1 MSDNEEDLSD
11 NADNENADQYEK
23 VIDFFLDDDV
33 QNLESWAQTWSLL
46 DTYTSYG
53 GVLTEFEWTPLSVA
67 VEFEATNCVA
77 YILQQGGDPHQP
89 VEVFDEIAQHWPGVT
104 QLRLMDCL
112 IPGRLMDCLIP
123 GCTSLQRANLVGGRG
138 SETSRLL
145 RGESPQYIRKL
156 KGFTF
161 AMLRFNARFEHTE
174 SRLHALYVVR
184 HLPQELREKVVRLAL
199 LWT

>member
-11 NADNENADQYEK
+11 NENADQYEK
-23 VIDFFLDDDV
+23 VVEFCLDDDV

-53 GVLTEFEWTPLSVA
+53 GGLSEFEWTPLSVA
-67 VEFEATNCVA
+67 VEFEGTNCVA

-89 VEVFDEIAQHWPGVT
+89 VEVFEEVAQHWAGVE
-104 QLRLMDCL
+104 QLRCCDWLMDCL
-112 IPGRLMDCLIP
+112 TH
-123 GCTSLQRANLVGGRG
+123 CTSLQRANLVSGRG

-161 AMLRFNARFEHTE
+161 AMLRFNARSEHTE

-184 HLPQELREKVVRLAL
+184 HLPQELREKVVRNAL